1 MTIILGH
8 ILRNNSTAK
17 IATFLRHKG
26 ISIRHVT
33 FALALSIALWTLYY
47 NYLSRSDELQLSPE
61 NGFYYP
67 PETSKVWSDRALQV
81 KNAFLHA
88 YHGYERYAFP
98 HDELKPLTNESI
110 NNFNGWGV
118 TAVDSLD
125 TMLLMGLQEEYKRA
139 LPMVRQ
145 TNFSLPENFDV
156 PFFET
161 TIRYLG
167 GLLSAYALTKDDTLR
182 ARADVLGTL
191 LSPVF
196 KSTSGFPMFSVD
208 TYSDYGGSDNPV
220 GVLAEISSFQLEY
233 AFLGKVTSKKEHVD
247 HATTATKAFAK
258 ANLSLSGGMYP
269 TRWDITTGTPTDLQL
284 SAGALADS
292 GHEYT
297 LKQYLLTAKTDKA
310 NLEASDIRATTHII
324 NNLLFVSPQRQLLY
338 ITDMSAWEDDIEF
351 SHQFEHLACFFP
363 GLLALGVHTLPLDRL
378 DTLGINVT
386 DLFKDLP
393 LKHRKAYEAL
403 AHFNLADLHLWAA
416 QGLAQTCY
424 LTYADQPTGLGPETV
439 QMRLGDNNSE
449 TPWMEAMQ
457 VWRTNGS
464 KGSPPGVGDK
474 RQWVGDFNATTTE
487 EDDSDSDTAADTRDY
502 EIRNHD
508 YYLRPEAV
516 ESFYILW
523 RTTGDVRWRHR
534 GWAVFEAIERVTK
547 TPSGYASISNVD
559 TLDPE
564 QSDSMPSYFLAETL
578 KYLYLLFIDEDP
590 VPLDKWVFNTEAHPF
605 PVFQWSTSEKAIYG
619 LL

>member
-1 MTIILGH
+1 MTILGD
-8 ILRNNSTAK
+8 ILRSNPAAK
-17 IATFLRHKG
+17 ISTSLHRKG
-26 ISIRHVT
+26 ISIRHVA
-33 FALALSIALWTLYY
+33 FALAFSISLWTIYY
-47 NYLSRSDELQLSPE
+47 NYLRRSDELQLFPE
-61 NGFYYP
+61 EVFYYP
-67 PETSKVWSDRALQV
+67 PETPEVWSDRALQV

-98 HDELKPLTNESI
+98 RDELRPLTNESI
-110 NNFNGWGV
+110 DNFNGWGV

-139 LPMVRQ
+139 LPMVQ
-145 TNFSLPENFDV
+145 QSNFSLPQNLDV

-167 GLLSAYALTKDDTLR
+167 GLLSAYALTNDDTLR
-182 ARADVLGTL
+182 AKADVLGTL

-196 KSTSGFPMFSVD
+196 NTTSGFPRFSVD
-208 TYSDYGGSDNPV
+208 TFSDYGGSHNSV
-220 GVLAEISSFQLEY
+220 GVLAEIASFQLEY
-233 AFLGKVTSKKEHVD
+233 AYLGKVTGKKEHVD
-247 HATTATKAFAK
+247 HATAATRAFAK
-258 ANLSLSGGMYP
+258 ADLSLSGGMYP
-269 TRWDITTGTPTDLQL
+269 TRWDINIGVPVNLHMST
-284 SAGALADS
+284 GALADS

-310 NLEASDIRATTHII
+310 NLEMYIRATTHII
-324 NNLLFVSPQRQLLY
+324 NNLLFISPQRQLLY
-338 ITDMSAWEDDIEF
+338 VTDIMTWKDDVRI

-393 LKHRKAYEAL
+393 VKHRKAYEEL

-416 QGLAQTCY
+416 QGIAQTCY

-439 QMRLGDNNSE
+439 QMRSGGPFGE
-449 TPWMEAMQ
+449 IPWMEAMQ
-457 VWRTNGS
+457 VWRKRGR

-474 RQWVGDFNATTTE
+474 RQWAGDHNATTAKE
-487 EDDSDSDTAADTRDY
+487 RDIAANSRDY
-502 EIRNHD
+502 GVRNQD

-523 RTTGDVRWRHR
+523 RITGDVRWRHR
-534 GWAVFEAIERVTK
+534 GWAVFEAIERVAK
-547 TPSGYASISNVD
+547 TPSGYASVNKVN
-559 TLDPE
+559 TLKPKL
-564 QSDSMPSYFLAETL
+564 QDSMPSYFLAETL
-578 KYLYLLFIDEDP
+578 KYLYLLFTDEDP

-605 PVFQWSTSEKAIYG
+605 PVFEWSASEKAAYG
-619 LL
+619 IP